1 MKLIYRTIDGKE
13 FDNEADACYHEQLIL
28 NEKVQM
34 FDPQGNPTGDPN
46 YAMAIFLSGE
56 DAADTFMNIS
66 GNAEVDTNGVRSGDE
81 GVYVW
86 DSFDAEYKYIEV
98 EALRAAHSALGA
110 AIKAKWADLY

>member
-1 MKLIYRTIDGKE
+1 MELIYRTIDGKE
-13 FDNEADACYHEQLIL
+13 FSNEADASCHEQLIL

-56 DAADTFMNIS
+56 DAADTFIKIS
-66 GNAEVDTNGVRSGDE
+66 NKAEIGTDGIGSGDE

-86 DSFDAEYKYIEV
+86 DSFDGAYKYIEV
-98 EALRAAHSALGA
+98 EALRAAYSALGV
-110 AIKAKWADLY
+110 AIKARWVD